1 MSKRESQ
8 VSHSQTCSDKPQ
20 IITRPHPPIEVCF
33 QCGAINPF
41 RQSRGTR
48 HYPAFDVAPAKCRNC
63 GALAQ
68 IRTVHYQDKA
78 RSAPIDTRR

>member
-1 MSKRESQ
+1 MRLVRRVIMTATKTRSIE
-8 VSHSQTCSDKPQ
+8 KPQ

-41 RQSRGTR
+41 RQSRGVR
-48 HYPAFDVAPAKCRNC
+48 HYAAFDVAPAKCRKC

-68 IRTVHYQDKA
+68 IRTVHG
-78 RSAPIDTRR
+78 R